1 MSAPDLFIDATEPTI
16 QSSSLIHPCI
26 AAAFIIAYS
35 PDTFCTAIG
44 KSKFSFIMQIISRDV
59 MPGFIISMS
68 APSPMSVSIS
78 LRICLEFVYDTWYDD
93 LSITLNLL
101 VLEKAADLNGTYSE
115 DNCLTE

>member
-1 MSAPDLFIDATEPTI
+1 MSAPDLFIDAIELTFH
-16 QSSSLIHPCI
+16 SSSPIHPCI

-59 MPGFIISMS
+59 IPGFIITMS
-68 APSPMSVSIS
+68 APSSMSVSTS
-78 LRICLEFVYDTWYDD
+78 LKICRGFVYDTWYDD
-93 LSITLNLL
+93 LSITLNLHI
-101 VLEKAADLNGTYSE
+101 LEKAADLNGVYRE